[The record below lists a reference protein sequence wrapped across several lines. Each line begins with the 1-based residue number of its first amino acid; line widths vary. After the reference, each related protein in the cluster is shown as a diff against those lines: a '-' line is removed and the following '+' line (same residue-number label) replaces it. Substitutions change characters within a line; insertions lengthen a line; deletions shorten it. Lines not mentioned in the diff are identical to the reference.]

1 MSVRSAPLICS
12 GHSRPVPDLHYSPVT
27 EDGFFIISA
36 CLDGKPMI
44 RNGENGDW
52 IGTFLGHKGAVWCA
66 RLDATASVA
75 LTGSADYTAKL
86 WNAATGDELRTF
98 THKRIVKAVDISR
111 DSRRAVTAGQEKVLQ
126 VWDTE
131 HGLCSVTLPGHQDV
145 VKQVLWVSDNSILSG
160 GADAVIRLWDLRS
173 GTQALTA
180 FAKAPVASLELSKD
194 GKTLTSAA
202 GKEVTF
208 WDPHTFVPQKVYTL
222 QFELHTAALH
232 PSSTKFAVGGSDF
245 YAHIYDFATGE
256 QLEVN
261 KGHHGPIHSIRFA
274 PDGETYASGS
284 EDGTIR
290 IWQTSVKNYGLWQQQ
305 QGTDSN
311 TPNTPANNTTTNNI
325 TNNNHQNKQQQ
336 QQQPPPPRK

>member
-44 RNGENGDW
+44 RNGETGDW

-66 RLDATASVA
+66 RLDPTASVA

-86 WNAATGDELRTF
+86 WNASTGDELRTF
-98 THKRIVKAVDISR
+98 THKRIVKTVDISK
-111 DSRRAVTAGQEKVLQ
+111 DSRRAVTGGQEKLIQ

-131 HGLCSVTLPGHQDV
+131 HGLCSVTLSGHQDV
-145 VKQVLWVSDNSILSG
+145 VKQVLWVNDNVILSG

-173 GTQALTA
+173 GSQTLTA
-180 FAKAPVASLELSKD
+180 FAKAPIASLELSKD

-208 WDPHTFVPQKVYTL
+208 WDPHTFVPQKVHTL
-222 QFELHTAALH
+222 NFELHTAALH
-232 PSSTKFAVGGSDF
+232 PSASKFAVGGADF

-261 KGHHGPIHSIRFA
+261 KGHHGPIHCIRFA
-274 PDGETYASGS
+274 PDGETYSSGS

-290 IWQTSVKNYGLWQQQ
+290 IWQTSVKNYGLWQQGAAATESQ
-305 QGTDSN
+305 S
-311 TPNTPANNTTTNNI
+311 PANNNNNNTSN
-325 TNNNHQNKQQQ
+325 TNNNHQNR
-336 QQQPPPPRK
+336 PPAKK

>member
-44 RNGENGDW
+44 RNGETGDW

-66 RLDATASVA
+66 RLDPTASVA

-86 WNAATGDELRTF
+86 WNASTGDELRTF
-98 THKRIVKAVDISR
+98 THKRIVRSCDISR
-111 DSRRAVTAGQEKVLQ
+111 DSRRAVTGGQEKLLQ

-131 HGLCSVTLPGHQDV
+131 HGLCSVTLSGHQDV
-145 VKQVLWVSDNSILSG
+145 VKQVLWVNDNVILSG

-173 GTQALTA
+173 GSQALTA

-222 QFELHTAALH
+222 NFELHTAALH

-261 KGHHGPIHSIRFA
+261 KGHHGPIHCIRFA
-274 PDGETYASGS
+274 PDGETYSSGS

-290 IWQTSVKNYGLWQQQ
+290 IWQTAVKNYGLWQQGATEQ
-305 QGTDSN
+305 QHNNNNNNNSSPTINNSTSN
-311 TPNTPANNTTTNNI
+311 TS
-325 TNNNHQNKQQQ
+325 NNHQNR
-336 QQQPPPPRK
+336 PPAKR

>member
-1 MSVRSAPLICS
+1 MSVRSAPLVCS
-12 GHSRPVPDLHYSPVT
+12 GHTRPVPDLSYSPVT

-52 IGTFLGHKGAVWCA
+52 IGTFVGHKGAVWSA
-66 RLDATASVA
+66 KLDPTASVA

-98 THKRIVKAVDISR
+98 NHKRIVKSVDISK
-111 DSRRAVTAGQEKVLQ
+111 DARRAATGGQEKLVQ

-131 HGLCSVTLPGHQDV
+131 LGECSGTFAGHQDTI
-145 VKQVLWVSDNSILSG
+145 KQVLWINDHSVLSG
-160 GADAVIRLWDLRS
+160 GADSVIRLWDLRS
-173 GTQALTA
+173 GTQASTA
-180 FAKAPVASLELSKD
+180 FAKAPIASLELSKD
-194 GKTLTSAA
+194 GKTLTCAA

-208 WDPHTFVPQKVYTL
+208 WDPYTFVPQKVYTL
-222 QFELHTAALH
+222 NFELHTAALH

-245 YAHIYDFATGE
+245 YAHVYDFATGE

-261 KGHHGPIHSIRFA
+261 KGHHGPIHCIRFA
-274 PDGETYASGS
+274 PDGETYSSGS

-290 IWQTSVKNYGLWQQQ
+290 IWQTSVKSYGLWQQNAD
-305 QGTDSN
+305 GSTPSAGAPTTAPSPSAPAPATVSN
-311 TPNTPANNTTTNNI
+311 GKGAPA
-325 TNNNHQNKQQQ
+325 K
-336 QQQPPPPRK
+336 K

>member
-1 MSVRSAPLICS
+1 MASVRSAPLICS
-12 GHSRPVPDLHYSPVT
+12 GHSRPVPDLHYSPIT
-27 EDGFFIISA
+27 EDGFYIISA
-36 CLDGKPMI
+36 CLDGKAMI
-44 RNGENGDW
+44 RNGETGDW
-52 IGTFLGHKGAVWCA
+52 IGTFIGHKGAVWCA
-66 RLDATASVA
+66 RLDPTASVA

-86 WNAATGDELRTF
+86 WNASTGDELRTF

-111 DSRRAVTAGQEKVLQ
+111 DSRRAVTGGQEKLLQ

-131 HGLCSVTLPGHQDV
+131 HGLCSASLQGHQDV
-145 VKQVLWVSDNSILSG
+145 IKQVLWVNDNTVLSA

-173 GTQALTA
+173 GSQGLTA

-222 QFELHTAALH
+222 NFELHTAALH

-261 KGHHGPIHSIRFA
+261 KGHHGPIHCIRFA

-290 IWQTSVKNYGLWQQQ
+290 IWQTSVKNYGLWQQ
-305 QGTDSN
+305 GAVADAHATG
-311 TPNTPANNTTTNNI
+311 ANNNAS
-325 TNNNHQNKQQQ
+325 NNHSRQATMK
-336 QQQPPPPRK
+336 R